1 MTDGEDNLVLSRD
14 IKDITDMGHEG
25 HRCPK
30 EPLPHPKTSK
40 TATMLTV
47 VTRPPVLPQP
57 DGRRQTPSLHLMRRP
72 GFEAMS
78 RMASGT
84 LQGPIEMVS
93 MMIGWC
99 P

>member
-1 MTDGEDNLVLSRD
+1 
-14 IKDITDMGHEG
+14 MGHEG

-40 TATMLTV
+40 TTTMLTV
-47 VTRPPVLPQP
+47 VTRPPVAVV
-57 DGRRQTPSLHLMRRP
+57 DGGRQAPSLSLVRRP
-72 GFEAMS
+72 GLLAMW